1 MQKSVLVEIIRSLN
15 KKEVREIQKWLQSP
29 AHNQRQDVVRLFE
42 YLVKTAS
49 GNQEE
54 LLAKTAIWP
63 GLFPGEAFDDARIRQ
78 TMYFLLKSTEEYL
91 AFTELSKDTVHI
103 QTVLLKVYRNRLLER
118 PFRHMMEAARKRQQ
132 TSPYRNSIFLRE
144 QHILEQELYFYLGTR
159 KRDLDINLQ
168 ETTDALDLA
177 YIADKLQIACRM
189 LAHKSVNKQANYNMG
204 LLEPTLE
211 YVEEQG
217 LLKEPAVAVYYYG
230 FKALTEKESD
240 PFFTELEKCIFE
252 HGHLFPLAEL
262 REIYLLAINYCVG
275 RFNSG
280 ETDYAKRAFDLFRKG
295 FEDNILLEN
304 NLISR
309 FTFGN
314 AIAFA
319 LRLKEYDWVEKFI
332 QQFQHNLEEK
342 YRRSVVH
349 FNQSRLYFEKGDYDM
364 AQRLLIQFEYDD
376 MLLNIIAK
384 TMLLKIYYEQ
394 GEFDA
399 FESLLESM
407 RIYLQRKEAL
417 DTHRKTAYKNLI
429 SIMKKLLHLNPYSK
443 TQTERLR
450 ALVVETNPLMER
462 DWLLRQ
468 LDGRR

>member
-15 KKEVREIQKWLQSP
+15 RKEIREIQKWLQSP
-29 AHNQRQDVVRLFE
+29 AHNQRQDVVRLFDH
-42 YLVKTAS
+42 LVKTAPDENGDLTKAS
-49 GNQEE
+49 
-54 LLAKTAIWP
+54 IWP
-63 GLFPGEAFDDARIRQ
+63 ALFPGEPFDDARMRQ
-78 TMYFLLKSTEEYL
+78 TMYFLLQSVEEYL

-118 PFRHMMEAARKRQQ
+118 PFRHMMEAARKRQL
-132 TSPYRNSIFLRE
+132 TSPYRNSVFLRE

-159 KRDLDINLQ
+159 KRDLEVNLQ

-189 LAHKSVNKQANYNMG
+189 LAHQSVNKQANYNMG
-204 LLEPTLE
+204 LLVPTLD
-211 YVEEQG
+211 YVDQKG
-217 LLKEPAVAVYYYG
+217 LLREPAIAVYYYG
-230 FKALTEKESD
+230 YKALTERDSESY
-240 PFFTELEKCIFE
+240 FTELEKIIFE
-252 HGHLFPLAEL
+252 HGHLFPIAEL

-275 RFNSG
+275 RFNAG
-280 ETDYAKRAFDLFRKG
+280 EMGYAKRAFDLFKKG
-295 FEDNILLEN
+295 FEDNILLESG
-304 NLISR
+304 LISR

-319 LRLKEYDWVEKFI
+319 LRLKEYEWIEKFI
-332 QQFQHNLEEK
+332 EQFQHNLEEK
-342 YRRSVVH
+342 FRRSVVH
-349 FNQSRLYFEKGDYDM
+349 FNQSRLYFEKGDYDT

-450 ALVVETNPLMER
+450 TLVQETNPLMER
-462 DWLLRQ
+462 EWLLRQ
-468 LDGRR
+468 LEPRR